1 MSDLTKMSEQ
11 ELREFTLPRIESMAE
26 LGNIIEQLTNREH
39 DYGTCVYAMS
49 IAATAAFYYVAGRL
63 GVTGFQASCADMNI
77 LTRTRGM
84 KGPWAIQDYS
94 NLLYPQ
100 YADSEHFPGSDEI
113 LAKYADYFSDAAAK
127 LLANDN
133 THTHPNVKAW
143 WEKLTMLPP
152 QKEES

>member
-63 GVTGFQASCADMNI
+63 GVTGFQASCADMDI

-84 KGPWAIQDYS
+84 KGPWSICDHS

-100 YADSEHFPGSDEI
+100 YADSEHFPSFSGIIE
-113 LAKYADYFSDAAAK
+113 KNADYFRAEAKK
-127 LLANDN
+127 LLAERNGYE
-133 THTHPNVKAW
+133 HPDVVEW
-143 WEKLTMLPP
+143 WEKLAALP
-152 QKEES
+152 EEKQS